1 MTSGDR
7 STALTALARTGF
19 SQLTEADTL
28 LGELEESVGVDR
40 ADAMQL
46 AQRVADPDRAL
57 RAVLQVA
64 RRDAGAVR
72 RTVADAG
79 AWRALWDIV
88 GPPTASRSSTSGIPT
103 SSCTCRGGSDP
114 ARRADHAR
122 GAAGIRG
129 RRRRLRSRRDG
140 CRLGGPAGEVP
151 ATARPDRSVRPR
163 PGRPG
168 GRHRRGLLIARRPRG
183 AALEA
188 SLSVARARV
197 AGRGPGASPAS
208 RWRRRA
214 SRSSRWAR
222 PARASSTTSATST

>member
-57 RAVLQVA
+57 RAILQVA
-64 RRDAGAVR
+64 RRDVAAVR
-72 RTVADAG
+72 TAAADPG

-88 GPPTASRSSTSGIPT
+88 GASDGFAEFYLRHPDEIAHLSGAGLTLPDEPTMRAELLASVGDDDGFAADATDAAWVALRVRYRRLLARIAAYDLGQD
-103 SSCTCRGGSDP
+103 DP
-114 ARRADHAR
+114 AAAIDVVSSSLADLA
-122 GAAGIRG
+122 
-129 RRRRLRSRRDG
+129 
-140 CRLGGPAGEVP
+140 
-151 ATARPDRSVRPR
+151 
-163 PGRPG
+163 
-168 GRHRRGLLIARRPRG
+168 G

-188 SLSVARARV
+188 SLSVARSRV
-197 AGRGPGASPAS
+197 SGAGPGAFRVSRSRRPGSP
-208 RWRRRA
+208 
-214 SRSSRWAR
+214 SSRWAR
-222 PARASSTTSATST
+222 PARAS